1 MAFRNVITGSFMIGE
16 SETSPILM
24 NENTLVGLTVTGSYL
39 TASEITFLVSTDGV
53 DYYPMYDSASAEL
66 SLTTGSY
73 ARSYSLDAESFFAW
87 DYIKAREGTSTSAVN
102 QTAGNIDIEFITKRL

>member
-1 MAFRNVITGSFMIGE
+1 MALRNVITGSFVVGQ
-16 SETSPILM
+16 SQTNSVLM

-39 TASEITFLVSTDGV
+39 AASEITFLVSD
-53 DYYPMYDSASAEL
+53 DNSSFYPMYDSSSDEV

-87 DYIKAREGTSTSAVN
+87 DYVKARQGNSASALN
-102 QTAGNIDIEFITKRL
+102 QTIRDIDIKFITKRL